1 MSVDFRYDL
10 TQVSIAGLT
19 APTQARYEWTTNAIA
34 AEYQQYLQTIVDY
47 FNLTPAE
54 AAATTPAQAA
64 AVSTAINNLL
74 ALARDGRSSA
84 VDPNSPVS
92 ATNPLK
98 QYYLNVEMVTSLDLL
113 VRSFQASGATGSVG
127 SFSVTVDQLKN
138 WKDLSLLSGTVGDT
152 LRVAINTAPGNRS
165 VQSLVELEYV
175 GTANDVISVQLS
187 SLEEALGTT
196 NGVLNTL
203 AAIQDFHNKI
213 AVSVKASFVFD
224 YTTPGDHDDSYAS
237 YKKQASVYFGQPI
250 IPAVFSSWVR
260 ASFASGVNPGGTI
273 VPIAV
278 NVLTTAGAQAINS
291 LINLKASILA
301 QITSLSN
308 ILTPT
313 QRNATGSLYS
323 QLKAVYQDLS
333 TVTSQIANTDVNANT
348 FKWFLDNYDV
358 AQGADLTDQGQIQA
372 NITKA
377 ITAGESL
384 NDTQKEDV
392 RNFLFVFEEYYKS
405 ASAILQKIT
414 QIVEKIAQGIKG

>member
-19 APTQARYEWTTNAIA
+19 SPTQARYEWTTNAIA
-34 AEYQQYLQTIVDY
+34 AEYQGYLQTIVDY
-47 FNLTPAE
+47 YNLTPAE

-64 AVSTAINNLL
+64 AVSDAINNLL
-74 ALARDGRSSA
+74 ALARDGRSAA

-98 QYYLNVEMVTSLDLL
+98 QYYLNVEMATSLDLL

-127 SFSVTVDQLKN
+127 SFNITVDQLKN
-138 WKDLSLLSGTVGDT
+138 WKDLSILSGTIGDT
-152 LRVAINTAPGNRS
+152 LRVAANTAPGNRS

-175 GTANDVISVQLS
+175 GTANDVISAQLS
-187 SLEEALGTT
+187 SLENALGTT

-203 AAIQDFHNKI
+203 AAVQDFHNKI
-213 AVSVKASFVFD
+213 SVSVKKSFVFD
-224 YTTPGDHDDSYAS
+224 YTTPTDDSDN
-237 YKKQASVYFGQPI
+237 YKSFKVQASAYFGQPI
-250 IPAVFSSWVR
+250 IPAIFSSWVR
-260 ASFASGVNPGGTI
+260 ASFTNGVNPGGTI
-273 VPIAV
+273 VAIPV
-278 NVLTTAGAQAINS
+278 NVLTFQGAAAINS
-291 LINLKASILA
+291 LVNLKASVLA
-301 QITSLSN
+301 QITALSN

-323 QLKAVYQDLS
+323 NLKAVYNDLS
-333 TVTSQIANTDVNANT
+333 TVTSVSAGTDVNANT

-358 AQGADLTDQGQIQA
+358 TEGSDLTDQGQIQA
-372 NITKA
+372 NLTKA
-377 ITAGESL
+377 ITAAESL

-414 QIVEKIAQGIKG
+414 QIIEKIAQGIKG